1 LNGSFLYPK
10 GRRQRGGQAPCTTT
24 AIRFSY
30 YFVCYAN
37 LSKNSLT
44 CRPMAAAP
52 GVFPKASAKVRLSRT
67 PSKFFAHFFR
77 ESTHS

>member
-37 LSKNSLT
+37 LSKNSLQFLT
-44 CRPMAAAP
+44 ESVCKVTAS
-52 GVFPKASAKVRLSRT
+52 FPTLQILAIKKTLLCKDFITS
-67 PSKFFAHFFR
+67 
-77 ESTHS
+77 